1 MSSERRLDYFVG
13 GYAFCAWGY
22 VSYALSSVA
31 LGDSRRHLKLL
42 RARAGVMMKNLAE
55 KTTKNGAIMGRP
67 VKWPQ
72 DHPVFMEIVGRV
84 TAGKSLSTV
93 LRDKEMPD
101 WVTFYR
107 MLEQDPKLRQAY
119 DKAVQDRADRMADE
133 ILELSDMEMPEGLEG
148 AMASAWV
155 QQKRM
160 QVDARKWIASK
171 LKPRTYGDRIDV
183 AVTDTRISV
192 IDALEAAQSRVA
204 KQLTV
209 QDVTDVVPKETST

>member
-1 MSSERRLDYFVG
+1 MG
-13 GYAFCAWGY
+13 MGYANNAY
-22 VSYALSSVA
+22 ISIDYAYAL
-31 LGDSRRHLKLL
+31 
-42 RARAGVMMKNLAE
+42 GVMMKTLAE

-72 DHPVFMEIVGRV
+72 DHPVWGEIVYRV
-84 TAGKSLSTV
+84 SAGKSLSTV
-93 LRDKEMPD
+93 LRDPD
-101 WVTFYR
+101 LPSWPMFYA
-107 MLEQDPKLRQAY
+107 MMEQDPKLRQAY

-192 IDALEAAQSRVA
+192 IDALEAAQARVV

-209 QDVTDVVPKETST
+209 QDVTDVDPKETST